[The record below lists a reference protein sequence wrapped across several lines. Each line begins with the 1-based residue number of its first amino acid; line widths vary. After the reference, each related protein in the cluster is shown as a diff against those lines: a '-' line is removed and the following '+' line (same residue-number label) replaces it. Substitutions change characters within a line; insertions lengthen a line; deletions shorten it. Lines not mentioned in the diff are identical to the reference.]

1 MNIIN
6 RNIRFLLFFLMLS
19 IRATSQQ
26 SYPATNINEITI
38 GEQLTTGE
46 AFFISSIFNSQQEFF
61 TLNPTKSVSPP
72 FLISTKNV
80 SQKILF
86 SFSLSNKKQTEA
98 SCYFYPGNH
107 FSNVAIYQIKGNRII
122 TIENVLPA
130 HINNASYRQLSIPAN
145 DSVTFLAELIPL
157 KTYTNYFTPTIINS
171 NSINIF
177 IENLPNKKYVEGIA
191 SYFFCGMLLIMA
203 LLSLINYFQNKKR
216 EFLYYSLYAL
226 FLGYMLFTKQYYF
239 SKSSIA
245 SFYNESYLDFILQ
258 STGMCFYL
266 LFLHKFISSKTKYP
280 SLYKL
285 FVFTIFCLVIIM
297 FAFTY
302 LHFWSDNF
310 YLQNFLENILAKGL
324 LFLVGI
330 VFLLFSLVY
339 WKDIL
344 LRYLFIGTFF
354 YLFFSLA
361 SLFLIWFNFKLP
373 TNSIFNSSLFWYEVG
388 LFIELFFFLMGLTYK
403 NRKELIHQVAER
415 EAYKKENEKKDLEK
429 QIAVFNAQQEVRN
442 NIAADVHDELGAG
455 MTHILLLS
463 EILKSKSS
471 ETSSKEITIISN
483 SAADLLKKMSMLAW
497 SINTKNDSLSN
508 FINYIQSTSSKY
520 FEGTLIEFSYKAPQ
534 QILSKEL
541 NGQTRRN
548 LYLSV
553 TELLTNTAK
562 HSKATSVVLNIE
574 LNHQLVITVIDN
586 GIGIDLNNLNR
597 IGNGLTNI
605 TNRMDEIQGT
615 FSIKNNENGTTAV
628 LALPL

>member
-1 MNIIN
+1 
-6 RNIRFLLFFLMLS
+6 
-19 IRATSQQ
+19 
-26 SYPATNINEITI
+26 
-38 GEQLTTGE
+38 
-46 AFFISSIFNSQQEFF
+46 
-61 TLNPTKSVSPP
+61 
-72 FLISTKNV
+72 
-80 SQKILF
+80 
-86 SFSLSNKKQTEA
+86 
-98 SCYFYPGNH
+98 
-107 FSNVAIYQIKGNRII
+107 
-122 TIENVLPA
+122 
-130 HINNASYRQLSIPAN
+130 
-145 DSVTFLAELIPL
+145 
-157 KTYTNYFTPTIINS
+157 
-171 NSINIF
+171 
-177 IENLPNKKYVEGIA
+177 
-191 SYFFCGMLLIMA
+191 
-203 LLSLINYFQNKKR
+203 
-216 EFLYYSLYAL
+216 
-226 FLGYMLFTKQYYF
+226 
-239 SKSSIA
+239 
-245 SFYNESYLDFILQ
+245 
-258 STGMCFYL
+258 
-266 LFLHKFISSKTKYP
+266 
-280 SLYKL
+280 
-285 FVFTIFCLVIIM
+285 
-297 FAFTY
+297 
-302 LHFWSDNF
+302 
-310 YLQNFLENILAKGL
+310 
-324 LFLVGI
+324 
-330 VFLLFSLVY
+330 
-339 WKDIL
+339 
-344 LRYLFIGTFF
+344 
-354 YLFFSLA
+354 
-361 SLFLIWFNFKLP
+361 
-373 TNSIFNSSLFWYEVG
+373 
-388 LFIELFFFLMGLTYK
+388 MGLTYK